1 MKQTKTFL
9 AAAMLFGGTL
19 VMACTLIS
27 TPQADSA
34 ALAAV
39 GGGTVVSS
47 QLDQFKGNQLYDV
60 KITNSTGT
68 WDVYVN
74 ACTGKVVKV
83 HQDK

>member
-1 MKQTKTFL
+1 MHVDQYPSGRL
-9 AAAMLFGGTL
+9 GRARGGRRR
-19 VMACTLIS
+19 
-27 TPQADSA
+27 P
-34 ALAAV
+34 
-39 GGGTVVSS
+39 VVSS

>member
-39 GGGTVVSS
+39 GGGRWCRLSS
-47 QLDQFKGNQLYDV
+47 
-60 KITNSTGT
+60 INSRATSFT
-68 WDVYVN
+68 
-74 ACTGKVVKV
+74 T
-83 HQDK
+83 